1 MPPIRSISLR
11 RSLAILVCAI
21 LCIASGGIQV
31 DAAAQRSP
39 KKKAASAKAQRSNRS
54 NAKASGKSRG
64 ANAGATARSKKG
76 STGKRRGRA
85 RSRGREVPISSLS
98 SIRER
103 DLAPGVRYTM
113 YRSNGSRPVV
123 AHVISM
129 DRTLPGTAVRLVK
142 GENHGAGL
150 ERLGEL
156 YRRYEAATDNKLFAL
171 VNGNFWRAVRNT
183 MIGPCVIDG
192 EVVEM
197 NRYKKWTSGFL
208 DVRSQ
213 LTIDTFAITGTV
225 AFSGRS
231 HSVSSVNRR
240 EDEGVVVYNS
250 YGGERIPHVNAKEVE
265 KDFYEAVKDS
275 VFAERD
281 STEIALTKEV
291 LRGEVARAQREASTE
306 YPMVKIR
313 VRYLRLPS
321 INTQIPCAVLGVDT
335 GTVAMPL
342 RGAVIS
348 MPRSMYQSGPAPRI
362 GDTLMLTYATNVH
375 SNVRFMNAVCGTP
388 RLVRDGVAKHE
399 AQSEGSTGKRFI
411 GHNLART
418 ALGTDRSGNRIMI
431 VAIQADDP
439 GRGSSGATLQQT
451 AKVMAL
457 LGCYQAMNLD
467 GGGSTGMVVENDH
480 VFFDGADP
488 LTRRVGLGIGV
499 VQLSKIL
506 RTPR

>member
-1 MPPIRSISLR
+1 M
-11 RSLAILVCAI
+11 
-21 LCIASGGIQV
+21 
-31 DAAAQRSP
+31 DAAVQRSP
-39 KKKAASAKAQRSNRS
+39 KKKATSAKAQRSKRS
-54 NAKASGKSRG
+54 TAAASGKSKR
-64 ANAGATARSKKG
+64 AKAGTTVRPKKG
-76 STGKRRGRA
+76 STGKGSTGKRKGRA

-103 DLAPGVRYTM
+103 DLASGVRYTM

-142 GENHGAGL
+142 GESHGAGL
-150 ERLGEL
+150 ERLNEL
-156 YRRYEAATDNKLFAL
+156 YKRYEAATDNKLFAL

-213 LTIDTFAITGTV
+213 LTIDTFAITATV
-225 AFSGRS
+225 AFAGRS
-231 HSVSSVNRR
+231 FAVSSVNRR
-240 EDEGVVVYNS
+240 EDDGVVVYNT
-250 YGGERIPHVNAKEVE
+250 YGGERIPHVNTKEIE
-265 KDFYEAVKDS
+265 KAFYEAVKDS

-291 LRGEVARAQREASTE
+291 LRGEVARAQREASSE
-306 YPMVKIR
+306 FPMVKIR

-321 INTQIPCAVLGVDT
+321 INTQIPCAVLGIDS

-348 MPRSMYQSGPAPRI
+348 MPRSVYQSGGAPRI

-399 AQSEGSTGKRFI
+399 AQMEGSTGKRFI
-411 GHNLART
+411 NHNLART
-418 ALGTDRSGNRIMI
+418 ALGTDRSGNRIML

-439 GRGSSGATLQQT
+439 GRGTSGATLQQA

-480 VFFDGADP
+480 VFFDGEDP

>member
-1 MPPIRSISLR
+1 MVAL
-11 RSLAILVCAI
+11 
-21 LCIASGGIQV
+21 GGMQV
-31 DAAAQRSP
+31 HGAVQRSP
-39 KKKAASAKAQRSNRS
+39 KRTKKAGKTIT
-54 NAKASGKSRG
+54 KASKQTTSKGSR
-64 ANAGATARSKKG
+64 KKG
-76 STGKRRGRA
+76 KRAST
-85 RSRGREVPISSLS
+85 RSRKRAREVPISSLS

-142 GENHGAGL
+142 GEDHGAGL

-156 YRRYEAATDNKLFAL
+156 YRRYEASTDNKLFAL

-192 EVVEM
+192 EVVEL
-197 NRYKKWTSGFL
+197 NRYKRWTSGFL
-208 DVRSQ
+208 DVRNQ
-213 LTIDTFAITGTV
+213 LMIDTFSISGTV
-225 AFSGRS
+225 AFAGRAFT
-231 HSVSSVNRR
+231 VSSVNRR
-240 EDEGVVVYNS
+240 DDDGVVVYNS
-250 YGGERIPHVNAKEVE
+250 YGGERIPHVNTKEIE
-265 KDFYEAVKDS
+265 KAFYEAVKDS

-281 STEIALTKEV
+281 STELALTKEV

-321 INTQIPCAVLGVDT
+321 INTQIPCAVLGVDS
-335 GTVAMPL
+335 GTVTMPL

-348 MPRSMYQSGPAPRI
+348 MPRSMYVSGQAPRV
-362 GDTLMLTYATNVH
+362 GDTLMLSYNTNVH
-375 SNVRFMNAVCGTP
+375 ATTRFMNAMCGTP

-399 AQSEGSTGKRFI
+399 AQLEGSTGKRFI
-411 GHNLART
+411 NHNLART
-418 ALGTDRSGNRIMI
+418 AIGTDRSGNRITL

-439 GRGSSGATLQQT
+439 GRGTSGASLQQT
-451 AKVMAL
+451 AKVMVL

-480 VFFDGADP
+480 VFFDGQDP

>member
-1 MPPIRSISLR
+1 
-11 RSLAILVCAI
+11 
-21 LCIASGGIQV
+21 
-31 DAAAQRSP
+31 
-39 KKKAASAKAQRSNRS
+39 
-54 NAKASGKSRG
+54 
-64 ANAGATARSKKG
+64 
-76 STGKRRGRA
+76 
-85 RSRGREVPISSLS
+85 
-98 SIRER
+98 
-103 DLAPGVRYTM
+103 M

-123 AHVISM
+123 AHVVSL

-142 GENHGAGL
+142 GEDHGAGL

-156 YRRYEAATDNKLFAL
+156 YRRYESSTDNKLFAL

-183 MIGPCVIDG
+183 MIGPCVVDG

-197 NRYKKWTSGFL
+197 NRYKNWSSGFL

-213 LTIDTFAITGTV
+213 LTIDTFSI
-225 AFSGRS
+225 SGAVSFARRTYA
-231 HSVSSVNRR
+231 VSSVNRR
-240 EDEGVVVYNS
+240 EDDGVVVYNS
-250 YGGERIPHVNAKEVE
+250 FGGERIPHVNAKEIE
-265 KDFYEAVKDS
+265 KAFFEAVKDS

-281 STEIALTKEV
+281 STELELTKEV

-306 YPMVKIR
+306 FPMIKIR

-321 INTQIPCAVLGVDT
+321 INTQIPCTVLGIDS

-348 MPRSMYQSGPAPRI
+348 MPRSLYASGQAPRI
-362 GDTLMLTYATNVH
+362 GDTLMLSYTTNVH
-375 SNVRFMNAVCGTP
+375 TKTRFMNAVCGTP
-388 RLVRDGVAKHE
+388 RLVRDGIAKHE
-399 AQSEGSTGKRFI
+399 AQDEGSTGKRFI
-411 GHNLART
+411 SHNLART
-418 ALGTDRSGNRIMI
+418 ALGTDRSGNRIML

-439 GRGSSGATLQQT
+439 GRGTSGATLQQT

-480 VFFDGADP
+480 VFFDGVDP

>member
-1 MPPIRSISLR
+1 ML
-11 RSLAILVCAI
+11 LTLVFGVAESDG
-21 LCIASGGIQV
+21 APQRKPKGKS
-31 DAAAQRSP
+31 AKTSPAKSAKKTAQP
-39 KKKAASAKAQRSNRS
+39 KKKVVKATGGS
-54 NAKASGKSRG
+54 
-64 ANAGATARSKKG
+64 G
-76 STGKRRGRA
+76 STRTKRGGTRKGRTRGRA
-85 RSRGREVPISSLS
+85 REVPISSLS

-123 AHVISM
+123 AHVVSL
-129 DRTLPGTAVRLVK
+129 DRTLPGTAVRIVK
-142 GENHGAGL
+142 GEDHGAGL

-156 YRRYEAATDNKLFAL
+156 YRRYEASTDNKLFAL

-183 MIGPCVIDG
+183 MIGPCVVDG

-197 NRYKKWTSGFL
+197 NRYKNWTSGFL

-213 LTIDTFAITGTV
+213 LTIDTFSI
-225 AFSGRS
+225 SGMVSFARRTYA
-231 HSVSSVNRR
+231 VSSVNRR
-240 EDEGVVVYNS
+240 EDDGVVVYNS
-250 YGGERIPHVNAKEVE
+250 FGGDRIPHVNAKEIE
-265 KDFYEAVKDS
+265 KAFFEAVKDS

-281 STEIALTKEV
+281 STEIELTKEV
-291 LRGEVARAQREASTE
+291 LRGELARAQREASTE
-306 YPMVKIR
+306 YPMIKIR

-321 INTQIPCAVLGVDT
+321 INTQIPCAVLGIDS

-348 MPRSMYQSGPAPRI
+348 MPRSVYASGPAPRV
-362 GDTLMLTYATNVH
+362 GDTLMLSYTTNVH
-375 SNVRFMNAVCGTP
+375 ATTRFMNAVCGTP

-399 AQSEGSTGKRFI
+399 AQTEGSTGKRFI
-411 GHNLART
+411 NHTLART

-439 GRGSSGATLQQT
+439 GRGTSGATLQQT

-480 VFFDGADP
+480 VFFDGVDP

>member
-1 MPPIRSISLR
+1 ML
-11 RSLAILVCAI
+11 LCFAI
-21 LCIASGGIQV
+21 GIPEV
-31 DAAAQRSP
+31 DGAVQRKP
-39 KKKAASAKAQRSNRS
+39 KKKAATAQRAQRTTSKGQGRTS
-54 NAKASGKSRG
+54 KK
-64 ANAGATARSKKG
+64 AGASTRSKRAAAPK
-76 STGKRRGRA
+76 SRGRA

-123 AHVISM
+123 AHVVSM
-129 DRTLPGTAVRLVK
+129 DRTLPGTAVRLIK
-142 GENHGAGL
+142 GEDHGAGL

-156 YRRYEAATDNKLFAL
+156 YRRYESGTDNKLFAL

-213 LTIDTFAITGTV
+213 LTIDTFAITGSV
-225 AFSGRS
+225 AFAGRS
-231 HSVSSVNRR
+231 YAVSTVNRR
-240 EDEGVVVYNS
+240 EDDGVVVYNS
-250 YGGERIPHVNAKEVE
+250 YGGDRIPHVNAKEIE
-265 KDFYEAVKDS
+265 KAFYEAVKDS

-281 STEIALTKEV
+281 STELELTKEV

-321 INTQIPCAVLGVDT
+321 INTQIPCAILGIDS

-348 MPRSMYQSGPAPRI
+348 MPRSMFLSGAAPRI
-362 GDTLMLTYATNVH
+362 GDTLMLTYKTNVH
-375 SNVRFMNAVCGTP
+375 SNVRFMNAVSGTP
-388 RLVRDGVAKHE
+388 RLVRDGTAKHE
-399 AQSEGSTGKRFI
+399 AQLEGSTGKRFI
-411 GHNLART
+411 SHNLART

-431 VAIQADDP
+431 VTIQADDP
-439 GRGSSGATLQQT
+439 GRGTSGATLQQT

-480 VFFDGADP
+480 VFFDGEDP